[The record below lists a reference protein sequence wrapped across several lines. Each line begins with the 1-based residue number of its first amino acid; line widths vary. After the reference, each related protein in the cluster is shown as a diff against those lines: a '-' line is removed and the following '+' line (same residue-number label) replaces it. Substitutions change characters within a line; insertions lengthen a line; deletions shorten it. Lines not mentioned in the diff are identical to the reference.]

1 MHETA
6 LSFQTDAPGEEPMKP
21 MTFKLAVCRDVV
33 GSRIDITVDSEPD
46 RLIARVTT
54 TLDNFGLGDD
64 RPRNPSTHFERGFA
78 QAGNAGPGT
87 KHVLEVQAYDESGS
101 AESATKIWVDEI

>member
-1 MHETA
+1 
-6 LSFQTDAPGEEPMKP
+6 MKP

-33 GSRIDITVDSEPD
+33 GSRIDITVVSEPD

-64 RPRNPSTHFERGFA
+64 QLENPSTHFERGFV

-87 KHVLEVQAYDESGS
+87 RHVLEVQVRDEGGS
-101 AESATKIWVDEI
+101 AEHATKVWVDEV